1 MLSKVLLVVVAA
13 VSVTVASAVPAESSG
28 HYDPAVRYGQTSTN
42 GMDFYCLAGA
52 NSEWSQGVVVC
63 GGSGLPPHSGFQVFP
78 YDPATGPPLATVPAF
93 APNGPWTFRADNLPA
108 WAGHAFQDGNFHI
121 RGLGLAG
128 ETIATVNLSN
138 GDRAGI
144 RS

>member
-52 NSEWSQGVVVC
+52 NSEWRPGAWLCVGGVVF
-63 GGSGLPPHSGFQVFP
+63 L
-78 YDPATGPPLATVPAF
+78 
-93 APNGPWTFRADNLPA
+93 
-108 WAGHAFQDGNFHI
+108 HI
-121 RGLGLAG
+121 RGSRSSRMTPPRVPRWQRFRHLLQMDPGPSGQTTYRRGLAMRFRT
-128 ETIATVNLSN
+128 ETFTFGAWVWPA
-138 GDRAGI
+138 RQ
-144 RS
+144 